1 MKFLFLAC
9 MLTLVGCATPPPPLS
24 TPSGNPEVTIQGVS
38 KKQVLDRIVN
48 GTVSKGMQIK
58 SVTDY
63 GVVVTK
69 RMTDFASTFVYGSR
83 YDGVPEVRLAFT
95 VIESGGAVKVLSR
108 AEMVTN
114 PGSAYERSNDV
125 TQREGS
131 FLQTELEQ
139 LKISFTGTPI
149 TPTTC
154 SAFSTACAKQ

>member
-1 MKFLFLAC
+1 MKLIFAAMALA
-9 MLTLVGCATPPPPLS
+9 LALAGCATPPPPLR
-24 TPSGNPEVTIQGVS
+24 TPSGNPEVTIQAVS

-58 SVTDY
+58 SVTEY

-95 VIESGGAVKVLSR
+95 VIESGGAVKVLAR

-114 PGSAYERSNDV
+114 PGSAYERASDV

-139 LKISFTGTPI
+139 LEISFTGIPI
-149 TPTTC
+149 KP
-154 SAFSTACAKQ
+154 